1 MHSSDFSLVLQSISA
16 NVLKTSIFVI
26 TAASLFLTKSIWYL
40 WCVARLVPFV
50 QFKKREK
57 HPWWNTPPLV
67 FFTVFKLYK
76 WYRIAQGTSL
86 KINKVLLSFV
96 YFQRNG
102 ITQGL
107 LNIFFLKCLVISTYL
122 CCCSREQCV
131 HLHLNME
138 IQTIYQTMLV
148 PSVSAVC
155 SAHLLLRAVQVYTSP
170 QR

>member
-1 MHSSDFSLVLQSISA
+1 MFSKQVFLLSLLLVFSSQKKFDICGAL
-16 NVLKTSIFVI
+16 
-26 TAASLFLTKSIWYL
+26 
-40 WCVARLVPFV
+40 RDLVPFV

-57 HPWWNTPPLV
+57 HPWGNTPPLV
-67 FFTVFKLYK
+67 FFTFFKLYK
-76 WYRIAQGTSL
+76 WYRIAQGINL

-131 HLHLNME
+131 HLHLNLE
-138 IQTIYQTMLV
+138 IETIYQTMLV
-148 PSVSAVC
+148 PSVGAVC
-155 SAHLLLRAVQVYTSP
+155 SAHLLLRAMQVYTSP

>member
-1 MHSSDFSLVLQSISA
+1 MFSKQVFLLSLLLVFSSQ
-16 NVLKTSIFVI
+16 KKFVI
-26 TAASLFLTKSIWYL
+26 CGAL
-40 WCVARLVPFV
+40 RDLVPFD

-57 HPWWNTPPLV
+57 HPWGNTPPLV
-67 FFTVFKLYK
+67 FFTFFKLYK
-76 WYRIAQGTSL
+76 WYRIAQGINL

-107 LNIFFLKCLVISTYL
+107 LNIFLKCLISTYL

-131 HLHLNME
+131 HLHLNLE

-148 PSVSAVC
+148 PSVGAVC
-155 SAHLLLRAVQVYTSP
+155 SAHLLLRAMQVYTSP